1 MAEPKISVVM
11 PVYNSSHFL
20 KDSINSILTQS
31 FSNFEFIIINDGSTD
46 NSLELI
52 NSFQHKDE
60 RIIVINQKHQ
70 GITKSLNT
78 GIQICQGEF
87 IVRMDADD
95 IAFDTRLKQ
104 QLDFIKKHPDIDI
117 VGSQIVVINE
127 KNKIIKEIKNLPL
140 DDTLIKWDLIFGTPL
155 LHPTLLIR
163 KTVFNK
169 FGIFND
175 QFAYGQDLLMWRRI
189 AKNIKF
195 ANLPDKLMK
204 IRHSETSYEVDKVKC
219 QKSIRISTLNQYLKN
234 VCGINFRQIKEKQ
247 LNDFFISGKPVFTHY
262 NNFMRLIMG
271 IRKGFI
277 SLNCNNSKITKKINQ
292 RISLLFLRAFLLNSH
307 SALSQLMYLTISVAI
322 YPSILFKKKYWWHI
336 KQGGLLH
343 LR

>member
-1 MAEPKISVVM
+1 M
-11 PVYNSSHFL
+11 PVYNCEKYLHE
-20 KDSINSILTQS
+20 SIPSILAQS
-31 FSNFEFIIINDGSTD
+31 FQNFEFIIINDGSTN

-169 FGIFND
+169 FL
-175 QFAYGQDLLMWRRI
+175 A
-189 AKNIKF
+189 ATKF
-195 ANLPDKLMK
+195 PLAM
-204 IRHSETSYEVDKVKC
+204 
-219 QKSIRISTLNQYLKN
+219 
-234 VCGINFRQIKEKQ
+234 
-247 LNDFFISGKPVFTHY
+247 
-262 NNFMRLIMG
+262 
-271 IRKGFI
+271 
-277 SLNCNNSKITKKINQ
+277 
-292 RISLLFLRAFLLNSH
+292 
-307 SALSQLMYLTISVAI
+307 
-322 YPSILFKKKYWWHI
+322 
-336 KQGGLLH
+336 
-343 LR
+343 